1 MHISLNIIRLTETLR
16 PVLKLQYLKLPFR
29 RLFMP
34 IIKDTWTPIGEIHTV
49 IFVWPDFPLISPSTD
64 FTTFH
69 AKSLPLP
76 ACHLP
81 PYMKYF
87 QFPAFVTFVR
97 DRNLFSS
104 IAFYSFI
111 YSPLSGNHMSNV
123 FLEMTENICIWNC
136 YFGFDDQLVFIA
148 LHTVYVAHILLDF
161 DMHRWTIEK
170 IF

>member
-1 MHISLNIIRLTETLR
+1 MIET
-16 PVLKLQYLKLPFR
+16 
-29 RLFMP
+29 
-34 IIKDTWTPIGEIHTV
+34 HTV

-81 PYMKYF
+81 PYMKYI
-87 QFPAFVTFVR
+87 QFLAFVTFVR

-104 IAFYSFI
+104 IAFYSSI

-136 YFGFDDQLVFIA
+136 YFGLDDQLVFIA

-161 DMHRWTIEK
+161 DMHRWTIGENYP
-170 IF
+170 IACGTIVNTHM